1 MFEML
6 KKIFGEEKLRQELA
20 KKQEELNEQYTKN
33 GLTNEVLEKQVSL
46 NQLRNKLNISDETKR
61 IYENFVQ

>member
-6 KKIFGEEKLRQELA
+6 KKIFGEEKLRKELA
-20 KKQEELNEQYTKN
+20 KKQEELNEQYAKD

>member
-6 KKIFGEEKLRQELA
+6 KKIFGEEKLRKELA
-20 KKQEELNEQYTKN
+20 KKQEELNEQYAKD

-61 IYENFVQ
+61 IYKNFVQ